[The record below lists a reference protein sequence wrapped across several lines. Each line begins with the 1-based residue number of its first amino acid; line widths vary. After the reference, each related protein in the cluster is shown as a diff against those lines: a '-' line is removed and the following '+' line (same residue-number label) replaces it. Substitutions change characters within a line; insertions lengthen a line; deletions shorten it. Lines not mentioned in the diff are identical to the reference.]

1 MDVPVCVRS
10 GPLVRATL
18 SGGQMAVEKGGVH
31 PVIDALINLTA
42 GAAGGVACVLSG
54 QPFDTVKTKLQTFP
68 SLYSGFVD
76 CSLKTYRQDGVWGL
90 YQGTMPALLANMAE
104 NAVLFA
110 CYGTCQQLT
119 ARTFGLESTSELS
132 DLQNAAAGSL
142 ASVFSS
148 LVLCPTELVKCR
160 MQALHEM
167 RAAGKTSLASGVST
181 WSMVKSI
188 LQTEGPQG
196 LFQGMTSTWLREV
209 PGYFFFFGGYEI
221 SRTFLTKPGCSK
233 DQLDALPLVVSG
245 GIGGAFFW
253 LAVYPIDSVKSR
265 IQVLSMIGKQAGF
278 LHTLLSI
285 IRTEGVPALYIGL
298 TPTVLR
304 AFPSNGALFLVYE
317 LIRRA
322 LTSQATGS

>member
-1 MDVPVCVRS
+1 
-10 GPLVRATL
+10 
-18 SGGQMAVEKGGVH
+18 MAAEQGVVH
-31 PVIDALINLTA
+31 PVIDAIINLTA
-42 GAAGGVACVLSG
+42 GAAGGVACVVSG

-68 SLYSGFVD
+68 SLYRGFLD
-76 CSLKTYRQDGVWGL
+76 CSLKTYRQDGIWGL
-90 YQGTMPALLANMAE
+90 YQGTMPALLANVAE

-119 ARTFGLESTSELS
+119 ARAFGLERPSELS

-167 RAAGKTSLASGVST
+167 RTAGKTSLAGGMCSSLSST
-181 WSMVKSI
+181 WSMVRSI
-188 LQTEGPQG
+188 LQREGPQG
-196 LFQGMTSTWLREV
+196 LFQGMSSTWLREV

-221 SRTFLTKPGCSK
+221 SRTLLMQPGCSK
-233 DQLDALPLVVSG
+233 DQLDALPLVISG

-265 IQVLSMIGKQAGF
+265 IQVLSMSGKQAGF
-278 LHTLLSI
+278 LHTLLRV
-285 IRTEGVPALYIGL
+285 IRSEGVPALYIGL

-304 AFPSNGALFLVYE
+304 AFPSNGALFLAYE
-317 LIRRA
+317 LTRRS